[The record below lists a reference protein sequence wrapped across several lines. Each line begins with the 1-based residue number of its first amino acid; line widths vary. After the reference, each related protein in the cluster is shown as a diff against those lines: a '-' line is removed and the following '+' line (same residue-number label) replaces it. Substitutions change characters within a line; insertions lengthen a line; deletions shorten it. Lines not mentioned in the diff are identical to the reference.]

1 MAPSP
6 LLQVQKLEEALTA
19 KPADPNPILA
29 LLALARH
36 ANPEVVHK
44 AVWALYRVFGVQL
57 AQGRVG
63 GITGPKERESAE
75 VKDGGKVKS
84 WLRDR
89 LLEYAAILG
98 GLLHDSEAAL
108 RLLFALLV
116 PLSESAGVPIHLPY
130 FRILVS
136 YLLAPPD
143 SQRGASSHDST
154 LEENQEGP
162 SGELP
167 LDVAGAAVDDYWAK
181 YDDLR
186 LFFFREIPSFLPLQH
201 VDNLLNQ
208 LVHLIYLPKEQG
220 DINAFFIPGLKANP
234 SSAKKAKSK
243 KGKKGKKEVDALP
256 DWMEAYDEPSDE
268 EEEQLA
274 GKKRQRTAALGTAA
288 AVHSLAAHTAAYTA
302 AWEGVLSYPLEKGW
316 ERRVLTN
323 LHGERGILAYMSA
336 SRRVIVADW
345 LGATVDRGGAH
356 AMLAMNGLY
365 VLMTAYNLDYPNF
378 YTRLYALLTPEVLH
392 ARYRARFFRLLE
404 FYQEARAFGADG
416 PAGRRRARHP
426 LHVQPLQEASG
437 TMPML
442 HRLDDGQDLDPYDAT
457 EPNPLSTKAIDGS
470 VWELGAVRKHY
481 LASIA
486 VMAQVF
492 EEQFTKPPFL
502 LEDFLD
508 HGYQTLFN
516 TEAERKIKNPPAL
529 SVQLEL
535 GKPEDMPAPFPSGDG
550 GFGEDKDVVSEL
562 WAF

>member
-1 MAPSP
+1 M
-6 LLQVQKLEEALTA
+6 
-19 KPADPNPILA
+19 
-29 LLALARH
+29 
-36 ANPEVVHK
+36 
-44 AVWALYRVFGVQL
+44 
-57 AQGRVG
+57 
-63 GITGPKERESAE
+63 
-75 VKDGGKVKS
+75 
-84 WLRDR
+84 
-89 LLEYAAILG
+89 
-98 GLLHDSEAAL
+98 
-108 RLLFALLV
+108 

-378 YTRLYALLTPEVLH
+378 YTRLYGLLTPEVLH

-404 FYQEARAFGADG
+404 VFLSSPLLPAAIVASFIKKLARLALTAP
-416 PAGRRRARHP
+416 PAGAVLVIPFTYNLFKKHP
-426 LHVQPLQEASG
+426 G

-442 HRLDDGQDLDPYDAT
+442 HRLDDGQDLDPYDAS

-529 SVQLEL
+529 AVQLEL
-535 GKPEDMPAPFPSGDG
+535 GKPEDMPAPFPSGDA

>member
-1 MAPSP
+1 MQSSG
-6 LLQVQKLEEALTA
+6 LQ
-19 KPADPNPILA
+19 
-29 LLALARH
+29 
-36 ANPEVVHK
+36 
-44 AVWALYRVFGVQL
+44 
-57 AQGRVG
+57 
-63 GITGPKERESAE
+63 
-75 VKDGGKVKS
+75 
-84 WLRDR
+84 
-89 LLEYAAILG
+89 
-98 GLLHDSEAAL
+98 
-108 RLLFALLV
+108 LLFALLV

-130 FRILVS
+130 FRMLVG
-136 YLLAPPD
+136 YLLSPPM
-143 SQRGASSHDST
+143 SQRGGSADEP
-154 LEENQEGP
+154 LEENQEGEA
-162 SGELP
+162 GELP

-186 LFFFREIPSFLPLQH
+186 LFFFREIPSFVPLAH
-201 VDNLLNQ
+201 ADNLLNQ

-220 DINAFFIPGLKANP
+220 DINAFFIPGLKASP
-234 SSAKKAKSK
+234 GKLAKKAKAAKKSK
-243 KGKKGKKEVDALP
+243 KGKKGEVDALP

-268 EEEQLA
+268 DEGGEQLA

-302 AWEGVLSYPLEKGW
+302 AWEGVLAYPLEKGW
-316 ERRVLTN
+316 ERRVLAG
-323 LHGERGILAYMSA
+323 LHGERGILAYMA
-336 SRRVIVADW
+336 PARRVIVADW
-345 LGATVDRGGAH
+345 LGGTVDRGGAH

-378 YTRLYALLTPEVLH
+378 YTRLYGLLTPEVLH
-392 ARYRARFFRLLE
+392 ARYRARFFRLLDV
-404 FYQEARAFGADG
+404 FLASPLLPAAIVASFIKRLARLALTAP
-416 PAGRRRARHP
+416 PAGAVLVIPFCYNLFKKHP
-426 LHVQPLQEASG
+426 G

-442 HRLDDGQDLDPYDAT
+442 HRLDDGQDLDPYDPA
-457 EPNPLSTKAIDGS
+457 EPDPLKTRAIDGS
-470 VWELGAVRKHY
+470 VWELAAVRKHY

-535 GKPEDMPAPFPSGDG
+535 GKPDDLPAPFPTAADDS
-550 GFGEDKDVVSEL
+550 FGTDKDIVSEL